1 MREDSEWN
9 NPEPEVVLV
18 VASSGAI
25 VGAALGNDVNLRDIE
40 GRSALLLG
48 EAKDNT
54 ASASVGPFIR
64 FFDAGFGLDE
74 LRAETVSLRVVG
86 ADGFELDGHVAARAD
101 QPRPRRSRRQA
112 LAHHQ
117 YPDGFVLYLGTMFA
131 PGEDRD
137 EPGRGFTH
145 HVGDVV
151 TISSPRLGA
160 LVNRVAHTGDVERW
174 TFGVAALFA
183 NLARRGLLTAGL
195 LKEGT
200 R

>member
-18 VASSGAI
+18 VASSGTI

-64 FFDAGFGLDE
+64 FFGAGFGLDE
-74 LRAETVSLRVVG
+74 LRTETVSLRVEG
-86 ADGFELDGHVAARAD
+86 ADGFVLEGTSPLAQISRDPADLVA
-101 QPRPRRSRRQA
+101 QA

-131 PGEDRD
+131 PGVDRD

-145 HVGDVV
+145 HVGDTV
-151 TISSPRLGA
+151 TISSPRLGT
-160 LVNRVAHTGDVERW
+160 LVNRVARTGDVERW
-174 TFGVAALFA
+174 TFGTAALFA
-183 NLARRGLLTAGL
+183 SLARRGLLSVP
-195 LKEGT
+195 LKEGS